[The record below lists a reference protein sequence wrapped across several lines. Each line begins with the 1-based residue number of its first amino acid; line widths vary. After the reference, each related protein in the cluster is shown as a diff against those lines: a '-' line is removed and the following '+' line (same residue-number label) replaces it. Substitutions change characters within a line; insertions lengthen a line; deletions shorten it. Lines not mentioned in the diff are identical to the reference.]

1 MQNYDQY
8 FRYEFQAPDAPP
20 AFQMAPFYQEDY
32 QQDWDAAIQEDFQ
45 QNVDPVLQGDWN
57 NFDPA
62 QLHQWWMNINDA
74 GIDGQLAPNNV
85 NEFNGNG
92 LQPVPDRDL
101 LEFAALEVLELE
113 NKLVDANDQIHEQ
126 YLLLQRQFN
135 LIDNSRTWYADFFDR
150 IRNSQQEWRDEVQQT
165 MRDKDDEIERLKGQ
179 LAAETARHEGA
190 VNNWLRATDGVPR
203 LLQDLVNQRN
213 WAVAEAAEKD
223 NENLRLEHEMVAM
236 AEDNLKIQ
244 RDSVEKAKTHVA
256 TMKKDLKRIL
266 ELEQT
271 NSNLIE
277 KVKAQQKI
285 IQRGFKD
292 SMILRRSKRVNKRGA
307 AAEVEPAGTRV
318 GASRRAHRR
327 RIGK

>member
-1 MQNYDQY
+1 MQNYGQY
-8 FRYEFQAPDAPP
+8 FRYEFQAPDAPR
-20 AFQMAPFYQEDY
+20 AFQMAPFYQGEY
-32 QQDWDAAIQEDFQ
+32 QQDWDAAIQENFQ
-45 QNVDPVLQGDWN
+45 QNPDPGLQGDWN

-62 QLHQWWMNINDA
+62 QLQQWWMNINEA

-85 NEFNGNG
+85 NAFNENG
-92 LQPVPDRDL
+92 LRPVPDRDL

-113 NKLVDANDQIHEQ
+113 NKLVDANDQIHQQ

-135 LIDNSRTWYADFFDR
+135 LIDNSRVWYADFFDR

-165 MRDKDDEIERLKGQ
+165 MRDKDDEIERLQGQ

-190 VNNWLRATDGVPR
+190 VNNWLRATDGVPT

-236 AEDNLKIQ
+236 AEDHLKIQ
-244 RDSVEKAKTHVA
+244 RESVEKAKSNVA
-256 TMKKDLKRIL
+256 TMKKDLNTISK
-266 ELEQT
+266 LEQA
-271 NSNLIE
+271 NANLVE

-292 SMILRRSKRVNKRGA
+292 SMTLRRSKRVNKRGA
-307 AAEVEPAGTRV
+307 AAEVEPAGARG
-318 GASRRAHRR
+318 GANRTAHRR
-327 RIGK
+327 RVRK